1 LNGGVKALTD
11 AIAGEAVVPNLETL
25 RVLSDG
31 RRHEI
36 LTALIREPLTVRAL
50 AEQLR
55 LPRTRLYYHLELLER
70 HGLVRVVQ
78 TRMVSGALERT
89 YRAAARTFRVDRSA
103 LSASA
108 AAAIDEAQATILQ
121 AVAGDLRDRRDVTR
135 DPLVSRTFVRLSPAR
150 YAELEAR
157 LRALVS
163 EYRDDEDGAPAELA
177 FALFALEAA

>member
-1 LNGGVKALTD
+1 MNSLAE
-11 AIAGEAVVPNLETL
+11 AIADEAVVPNLETL
-25 RVLSDG
+25 RVLADG

-36 LTALIREPLTVRAL
+36 LTALIHEPLTVRVL

-78 TRMVSGALERT
+78 TRMVSGALEHT
-89 YRAAARTFRVDRSA
+89 YRAAARAFRVDRSA

-121 AVAGDLRDRRDVTR
+121 AVAEDLRSRRDVTR
-135 DPLVSRTFVRLSPAR
+135 DPLVSRTFVRLSASR
-150 YAELEAR
+150 YAELETR
-157 LRALVS
+157 LRALVA
-163 EYRDDEDGAPAELA
+163 EYRDDEDGTPAELA
-177 FALFALEAA
+177 FALFSLAAA

>member
-1 LNGGVKALTD
+1 MSSLATE
-11 AIAGEAVVPNLETL
+11 IAEEAVVPNLEIL
-25 RVLSDG
+25 RVLADS

-36 LTALIREPLTVRAL
+36 LTALMREPLTVRAL

-70 HGLVRVVQ
+70 HGLVRVVH

-89 YRAAARTFRVDRSA
+89 YRAAARTFRVDRRA
-103 LSASA
+103 LADSTA

-121 AVAGDLRDRRDVTR
+121 AVADDLRGRRDVTR
-135 DPLVSRTFVRLSPAR
+135 DPLVARTFLRLNAGR

-157 LRALVS
+157 LRALVA
-163 EYRDDEDGAPAELA
+163 EYRNDEDGAPAELA
-177 FALFALEAA
+177 FALFSLEAA

>member
-1 LNGGVKALTD
+1 MNSVSAD
-11 AIAGEAVVPNLETL
+11 IADEAVVPNLESL
-25 RVLSDG
+25 RVIADG

-70 HGLVRVVQ
+70 HGFVRVVH

-89 YRAAARTFRVDRSA
+89 YRAVARTFRVDRSA
-103 LSASA
+103 LSDTA

-121 AVAGDLRDRRDVTR
+121 AVAEDMRSRRDVTR
-135 DPLVSRTFVRLSPAR
+135 DPLVARAFVRLNARR

-157 LRALVS
+157 VRALVA
-163 EYRDDEDGAPAELA
+163 EYRDDADGAPAEFA